1 MKTIG
6 RKKTN
11 NERAFILALSLL
23 FTFAFLSF
31 TANTN
36 LAQIKK
42 KKQSSA
48 AKIETTDDSFTSC
61 LPKDVK
67 PDEIVS
73 FSPDAKNQTTVKDE
87 LVRLKATCVN
97 KDTGRMTKCLNKLL
111 VDESGKEIRFFR
123 PSCWG
128 NPPADYQEIL
138 ERERKDLEY
147 LKTKYTVIVFKCNP
161 LIP

>member
-6 RKKTN
+6 RKKIN
-11 NERAFILALSLL
+11 NERAVILALSLL

-36 LAQIKK
+36 LAQTKK

-48 AKIETTDDSFTSC
+48 AKTETTDDSFTTC
-61 LPKDVK
+61 LPEDIK

-73 FSPDAKNQTTVKDE
+73 FSPDGKNQTTVKDE
-87 LVRLKATCVN
+87 LIRLKATCVN
-97 KDTGRMTKCLNKLL
+97 KETDRITKCLNRIL
-111 VDESGKEIRFFR
+111 VDENEKEIRFFR